1 MKFEEFMRESMSLWD
16 DNEFNLSQLYREL
29 KKKFASVDPEVYNYI
44 MGHKDF
50 PTFKLFKGTLKDN
63 ISQTQFTLEDGLL
76 ILYHYKKGR
85 RTDLIDLGTKKKLVK
100 EIADKQQLDE
110 YEKEITETKLKS
122 KTSIIYTPMGNKTR

>member
-1 MKFEEFMRESMSLWD
+1 MSFDSFMEKSMSLWQD
-16 DNEFNLSQLYREL
+16 HKYNLSQLHKEL
-29 KKKFASVDPEVYNYI
+29 EKKLKSVDAEVYNQI
-44 MGHKDF
+44 MGRIDF

-85 RTDLIDLGTKKKLVK
+85 RTDLIDPGTKKKLVK